1 MQPACIDEYKYVL
14 FVDEAGDD
22 GLKRVRPIDEIGGT
36 EWLCISGLLIRAD
49 NEDHAVR
56 WVREIRA
63 DISANQGPV
72 LHFKKLSPTKK
83 QRTCELLAQY
93 PVVGFIVC
101 SNKKNM
107 RGWKNSKAASS
118 NSKQWFYNYC
128 VRLLMERVTAF
139 CAKDSLSRYGTKKPL
154 KVIFSERGGHYYG
167 QTKAYWLH
175 LKSQQAAGTTYLNKR
190 EIDFDLIRY
199 RLVDYV
205 PHTQLA
211 GLQLADV
218 LASSFYLAC
227 DVLDVKND
235 PFPAQLLQLRMAR
248 EEGSARD
255 FGVVLQPTPTRRA
268 ELLPEQQVI
277 FKHSGY
283 RF

>member
-1 MQPACIDEYKYVL
+1 MRAEDIDEYEYVL

-22 GLKRVRPIDEIGGT
+22 GLKRVRPIDKIGGT
-36 EWLCISGLLIRAD
+36 EWLCISGLLIRAN
-49 NEDHAVR
+49 NEDRTVE
-56 WVREIRA
+56 WVREIRD
-63 DISANQGPV
+63 DISAKQGPV

-83 QRTCELLAQY
+83 RRACELLSQR
-93 PVVGFIVC
+93 PVIGFVVC

-107 RGWKNSKAASS
+107 RGWTNLKASVS

-139 CAKDSLSRYGTKKPL
+139 CAKDSLSKYGKKKLL
-154 KVIFSERGGHYYG
+154 KVVFSERGGHYG

-175 LKSQQAAGTTYLNKR
+175 LKNQQAAGTTYLNKR

-199 RLVDYV
+199 RLIDYV

-211 GLQLADV
+211 GLQLADI

-235 PFPAQLLQLRMAR
+235 PIPAQLLQSRMAR
-248 EEGSARD
+248 EEGTAGD
-255 FGVVLQPTPTRRA
+255 FGVVLQPTPSQRA
-268 ELLPEQQVI
+268 ELLPEQKVI
-277 FKHSGY
+277 FKYYGY
-283 RF
+283 KF